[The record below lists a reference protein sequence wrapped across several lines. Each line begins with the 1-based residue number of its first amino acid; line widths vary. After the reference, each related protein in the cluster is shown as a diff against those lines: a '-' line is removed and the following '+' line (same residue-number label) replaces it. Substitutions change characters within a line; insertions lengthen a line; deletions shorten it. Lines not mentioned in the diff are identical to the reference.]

1 MWYLQRLRLIQ
12 KEHNKPVMLFE
23 PTVLWTLS
31 FCIALCSVEFL
42 LHSVVLG
49 DFGLGLV
56 LEKDEVCDK
65 FWCNRKW
72 RLLYTLQILQ
82 RKYQKPCFDC
92 RKSLSLRQRNTK
104 SKEQRWKFLL
114 ASQLQLA
121 CILALATEREVCR
134 HLLQSSLTKIHN

>member
-1 MWYLQRLRLIQ
+1 
-12 KEHNKPVMLFE
+12 MLFE

-92 RKSLSLRQRNTK
+92 RNHYHYDRGTQNPKSNDGNFYSPHSYNLPVS
-104 SKEQRWKFLL
+104 
-114 ASQLQLA
+114 
-121 CILALATEREVCR
+121 
-134 HLLQSSLTKIHN
+134 